1 MFNILE
7 SCDIL
12 EELLDYL
19 SWTGFMDNDEL
30 EQYDE
35 ALTTIRKYIKTNA
48 ALAAIRNYI
57 KINEGECHD

>member
-1 MFNILE
+1 MLNAHE

-12 EELLDYL
+12 DGLLDYL
-19 SWTGFMDNDEL
+19 FGTGFMDNDEL
-30 EQYDE
+30 EQYD
-35 ALTTIRKYIKTNA
+35 K

>member
-1 MFNILE
+1 MFNIHE

-30 EQYDE
+30 EHYDE
-35 ALTTIRKYIKTNA
+35 ALTTIR
-48 ALAAIRNYI
+48 NYI
-57 KINEGECHD
+57 KVNEGECHD

>member
-1 MFNILE
+1 MFNIHE

-30 EQYDE
+30 EHYDE
-35 ALTTIRKYIKTNA
+35 ALAT
-48 ALAAIRNYI
+48 IRNYI
-57 KINEGECHD
+57 KINEGKCHD